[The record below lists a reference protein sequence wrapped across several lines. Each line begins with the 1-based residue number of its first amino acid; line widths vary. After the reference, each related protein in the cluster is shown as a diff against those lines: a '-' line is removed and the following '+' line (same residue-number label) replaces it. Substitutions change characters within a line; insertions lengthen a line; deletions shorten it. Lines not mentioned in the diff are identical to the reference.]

1 MAMNTCVL
9 FPGSEEEFE
18 ALIDVV
24 ASLCQEQLH
33 LDTGIASGRF
43 QIIEQFEVSD
53 SPWRI
58 TVRFSM
64 EALAQMLRVD
74 DPRLEIVKDIQRRAV
89 AVE

>member
-1 MAMNTCVL
+1 MNTYVL

-24 ASLCQEQLH
+24 ASLSQEQLH
-33 LDTGIASGRF
+33 LDTGVVSGRF

-64 EALAQMLRVD
+64 VALAQLQRVD
-74 DPRLEIVKDIQRRAV
+74 DPRLEIVKDIQRRSR